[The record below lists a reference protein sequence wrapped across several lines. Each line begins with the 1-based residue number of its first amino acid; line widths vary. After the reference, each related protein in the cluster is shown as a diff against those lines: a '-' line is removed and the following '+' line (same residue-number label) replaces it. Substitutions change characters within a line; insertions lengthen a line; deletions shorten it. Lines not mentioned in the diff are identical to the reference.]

1 MKKSSSFSADLAS
14 AAAAGAAAGTA
25 TPKQKNVQR
34 GRFTVV
40 QNPTE
45 EVVETIRD
53 GIDSDDE
60 FFSDD
65 DFGFG
70 LNDEA
75 AEERAKEIDF
85 IFDKNNR
92 REHFAMPKNWN
103 AIKKELKK
111 FRDSLEK
118 DGHFYFF
125 IENVMNSKNKEEIK
139 DNIKIALSEF
149 SEPKYINGEYKR
161 LIEIYKKL
169 RVSKKVAI
177 SNMRK
182 RALRNSRSRSRNR
195 RGGKRKKTRKKRKKR
210 RKYISNIR
218 KYKSKRKRNKRRR
231 SINKVLHNY
240 LARLH
245 HLYLCKGPFSK

>member
-1 MKKSSSFSADLAS
+1 MKKSRFLSADLAS

-25 TPKQKNVQR
+25 APKQKDVQR

-65 DFGFG
+65 DDNFGFG

-169 RVSKKVAI
+169 RLSKKVAI

-182 RALRNSRSRSRNR
+182 RALRNSRSR

-210 RKYISNIR
+210 RKYKSNR
-218 KYKSKRKRNKRRR
+218 KKYKSKRKRNKRRR
-231 SINKVLHNY
+231 SIKKVLHN
-240 LARLH
+240 
-245 HLYLCKGPFSK
+245 

>member
-1 MKKSSSFSADLAS
+1 MKKSRFLSADLAS

-25 TPKQKNVQR
+25 APKQKDVQR

-65 DFGFG
+65 DDNFGFG

-85 IFDKNNR
+85 IYDKNNR

-169 RVSKKVAI
+169 RLSKKVAI

-182 RALRNSRSRSRNR
+182 HALRNSRSR

-210 RKYISNIR
+210 RKYKSNRRKYKSNRR

-231 SINKVLHNY
+231 SIKKVLY
-240 LARLH
+240 
-245 HLYLCKGPFSK
+245 K